1 MADERDVNILLV
13 DDRPEKLLALDTI
26 ISDLGRVVKAH
37 SGAEALRQLVKEDFA
52 LILLDIKMLVMDG
65 FETAAL
71 IRQRPRSQ
79 HTPIIF
85 ITSYGDTDTHISRG
99 YQIGAVDYILAPV
112 IPEVLRAKVA
122 VFVDLFKKTE
132 QIKRQAEER
141 IQLEKEQAAR
151 AAAEAAERRARLLA
165 EVSGELGS
173 SLDYQTALEGLTRLV
188 VPELADW
195 CAVHILEADG
205 SMRRLASTHRDPAAA
220 ELLAKLRFKRPGHG
234 SDDGLSRTVR
244 GAHSASETSESGTF
258 WEQLGLDPEQA
269 AFSMTLPIR
278 SYILV
283 PLVAR
288 KRILGVIL
296 LARAASDRR
305 YVESDLVLAEDLAAR
320 TAVAVDNALLYRQ
333 ASEANRAKDDF
344 LAVMSH
350 ELRTP
355 LTPIL
360 GWTRRLA
367 QGKLDSTSMR
377 RGIEIIER
385 NVRAQLTMIEDLLD
399 ITRISNGKLTLNLR
413 PIDLVEVIDNGV
425 EAVKSAAEAKGIKI
439 DWPGFPSGCPT
450 IGDPDRLQQ
459 VVWNLVNNAVKFTPS
474 GGFIAVRLERSGSQI
489 RLRVTDTG
497 AGISP
502 DFLPFVFERFRQGD
516 STNARTHGGLG
527 LGLAIV
533 RHLVDL
539 HRGSVTASS
548 PGPGKGSTFEVLL
561 VAETAARETAPPP
574 AAHRE
579 AGVSECVAGTANS
592 LVP

>member
-1 MADERDVNILLV
+1 MEDEKNVNIMLV

-26 ISDLGRVVKAH
+26 ISDLGRVVKAQ

-52 LILLDIKMLVMDG
+52 LILLDINMPIMDG

-99 YQIGAVDYILAPV
+99 YQLGAVDYILAPV
-112 IPEVLRAKVA
+112 IPEVLRAKVS
-122 VFVDLFKKTE
+122 VFVDLFEKTE

-151 AAAEAAERRARLLA
+151 AAAEAAERRSRLLA
-165 EVSGELGS
+165 EASGVLGS

-188 VPELADW
+188 VPDLADW
-195 CAVHILEADG
+195 CAVYILEPEG
-205 SMRRLASTHRDPAAA
+205 SMRHLTSAHIEPAAA
-220 ELLAKLRFKRPGHG
+220 ELLAKLCFRHPGQG
-234 SDDGLSRTVR
+234 SDDGLSRAVR
-244 GAHSASETSESGTF
+244 TAQSAWGTSESGTL
-258 WEQLGLDPEQA
+258 WEQVGLDPEQA
-269 AFSMTLPIR
+269 AFSRMLPIR
-278 SYILV
+278 SYILT

-288 KRILGVIL
+288 QRMLGVIL
-296 LARAASDRR
+296 FARAESGGR

-320 TAVAVDNALLYRQ
+320 AAVAVDNALLYRQ
-333 ASEANRAKDDF
+333 ASEANRAKDEF

-367 QGKLDSTSMR
+367 QGKLDNTSMR

-425 EAVKSAAEAKGIKI
+425 EAVRSAAEAKGIKI
-439 DWPGFPSGCPT
+439 DWPGFPAACPM
-450 IGDPDRLQQ
+450 IGDPYRLQQ
-459 VVWNLVNNAVKFTPS
+459 VVWNLVNNAVKFTPN
-474 GGFIAVRLERSGSQI
+474 GGFIAVRLEHTGSQI
-489 RLRVTDTG
+489 RLSVTDTG

-539 HRGSVTASS
+539 HHGSVTASS
-548 PGPGKGSTFEVLL
+548 PGPGKGSTFEVMLH
-561 VAETAARETAPPP
+561 VAV
-574 AAHRE
+574 AAHDASSQSPPHR
-579 AGVSECVAGTANS
+579 AAAVSECVVRSGS
-592 LVP
+592 